1 MTGTPATETRH
12 PQILRAAVAAAEDRK
27 ARDIR
32 VLDLSRVS
40 DFTDYF
46 VVCSGRSERQAAA
59 IAEGIQERLAA
70 QGVKP
75 LHVEGLPAARWVL
88 LDYGDV
94 VIHVFEEETRAY
106 YGLEKIWSDAPEV
119 AAELR

>member
-1 MTGTPATETRH
+1 MTGTPATETRLPH
-12 PQILRAAVAAAEDRK
+12 TLRVAVAAALDRK
-27 ARDIR
+27 ARDLR
-32 VLDLSRVS
+32 VLDLSGVS

-46 VVCSGRSERQAAA
+46 VVCSGRSERQVTAV
-59 IAEGIQERLAA
+59 AEGIEERLSA
-70 QGVKP
+70 QGIKP

-119 AAELR
+119 TAGLL